1 MGVSPLVGRL
11 ESWLLDVQPVLPI
24 CAPVLTLSLSIEGA
38 PAMKRPQDEVTLSPE
53 EGAALIER
61 LERNTLSADDRRQ
74 LVQVVRWL
82 FWLLFV
88 VQEAKLSLKR
98 LRALV
103 FGKPSP
109 PPQEES
115 SEVFAVLGRR
125 SGDKG

>member
-1 MGVSPLVGRL
+1 
-11 ESWLLDVQPVLPI
+11 
-24 CAPVLTLSLSIEGA
+24 
-38 PAMKRPQDEVTLSPE
+38 MKRPQDEVTLSPE

-103 FGKPSP
+103 FGKPFP
-109 PPQEES
+109 HPRRRVPRS
-115 SEVFAVLGRR
+115 SRCWGRR